1 MRNCCMATAA
11 ADTIH
16 MTLNISTKQC
26 RVYMDSNTA
35 ENQAIDRL
43 GGCWH
48 EPEEVPVQAE
58 PTEPHQEH
66 PEHSQA

>member
-1 MRNCCMATAA
+1 MTTAA
-11 ADTIH
+11 ADTTYT
-16 MTLNISTKQC
+16 TLNISTKQW
-26 RVYMDSNTA
+26 RIHMGSSTA

-48 EPEEVPVQAE
+48 EPEEVLAQ
-58 PTEPHQEH
+58 TEPAEQHREH